1 MMDDRMTRPETTAG
15 KQHARTEGPLGRK
28 SAIVKRSIEL
38 HGHKTSVSL
47 EDQFWDGLRDIAE
60 RSRTPLPMLLQT
72 IDAQRGYANLSSAIR
87 VYVLEHHRTANGA
100 PPDMR
105 FCPQPSQG

>member
-1 MMDDRMTRPETTAG
+1 MMDDTMTRPEAAVGT
-15 KQHARTEGPLGRK
+15 KRSRTEGPLGRK

-60 RSRTPLPMLLQT
+60 RTRTPLPMLLQT
-72 IDAQRGYANLSSAIR
+72 IDGQRGHANLSSAIR
-87 VYVLEHHRTANGA
+87 VYVLEHHRALA
-100 PPDMR
+100 AQADPHYV
-105 FCPQPSQG
+105 SSAAQG

>member
-1 MMDDRMTRPETTAG
+1 MMDDTMTRPEISSG
-15 KQHARTEGPLGRK
+15 SKRSRTEGPLGRK

-60 RSRTPLPMLLQT
+60 RTRTPLPMLLQT

-87 VYVLEHHRTANGA
+87 VYVLEHHRAA
-100 PPDMR
+100 AAQADPHHLPR
-105 FCPQPSQG
+105 A